1 MKLDWKSCLRLCGS
15 VFLLFLCVHYW
26 DGFIHFL
33 GLMLKAAVPLFI
45 GCVIAFIANIP
56 MSFYE
61 QHYFPNSKKP
71 LAARSRRPVCIL
83 LSYASILAVVFLV
96 VRLVAPEVGKCIALL
111 LAAVPPAL
119 EKIAGTLSESE
130 WVTEGISQF
139 LREIDWRNTLISIVN
154 FLKTGVGTVTDWAVN
169 AVAAFFS
176 GVARLFVGFVFSLYL
191 LTGKERLGRQINLLA
206 DRYVRPAWR
215 NRGRHLLSL
224 INDCFRRYIVGQCT
238 EAVILGALCSVGMI
252 LLGFPYAAAVG
263 ATVGLTALIPVAG
276 AYIGGAVGFLLIL
289 TVSPIKAVLFV
300 VYLVILQQFEGNV
313 IYPRVVGTSL
323 GLPGIWVMVSVII
336 GGGLGGIPG
345 MILSVPTTSCVYRL
359 IKEDIARHRAP
370 DRPAR
375 PEEQ

>member
-15 VFLLFLCVHYW
+15 AFLLFLCVHYW

-33 GLMLKAAVPLFI
+33 GTMLKAAVPLFI
-45 GCVIAFIANIP
+45 GCAIAFIANIP

-61 QHYFPNSKKP
+61 RHYFPNSKKA
-71 LAARSRRPVCIL
+71 LAIRSRRPVCIL

-111 LAAVPPAL
+111 LAAVPPTL
-119 EKIAGTLSESE
+119 EKIAATLSESE

-139 LREIDWRNTLISIVN
+139 LQEIDWRNTLINIVN
-154 FLKTGVGTVTDWAVN
+154 FLKTGIGTVTDWAVN

-176 GVARLFVGFVFSLYL
+176 GVARLFVGLVFSLYL
-191 LTGKERLGRQINLLA
+191 LAGKERLGRQINLLA
-206 DRYVRPAWR
+206 DRYVCPGWR
-215 NRGRHLLSL
+215 SRGRHLLSL

-238 EAVILGALCSVGMI
+238 EAVILGSLCSAGMI
-252 LLGFPYAAAVG
+252 LFGFPYAAAVG

-289 TVSPIKAVLFV
+289 TVSPVKAVLFV
-300 VYLVILQQFEGNV
+300 VYLVVLQQFEGNV

-323 GLPGIWVMVSVII
+323 GLPGIWVMVSVIL

-345 MILSVPTTSCVYRL
+345 MILSVPMTSCVYRL

-370 DRPAR
+370 GR